1 MLPISNL
8 VFAVLAVGMVT
19 DMAVVANIH
28 RRFRRQSEGDNGEII
43 DNIFNIPITAIRQT
57 AAAAQSIYPEGSSS
71 IDSVFNIPVATLEA
85 VGSLVKNRN
94 ALAQRRPM
102 DSMLSDYQKRRKERK
117 DRLHAKRQ
125 GQRLQQNDPF
135 GVNALT
141 DLLVGDRGFF
151 SGHGSWG
158 GHLHDSLSEH
168 LSNKFQFGSQLVSH
182 FAGHGSAHGGSHG
195 DGDQGNDDHDDVGEN
210 VASASSSSISDNDGY
225 EVTEEPED
233 RRKGWGSWFDFG
245 NIFGGQSSSS
255 ANRERNK
262 VAPRP
267 DRRKYGRYEDQ
278 DAPLEN
284 KIAPKNSRTDHRR
297 NYAYDQRPLENKIA
311 PKDDR
316 RYYQRKY
323 NSDPRIQ
330 DRAAPRQRQ
339 ARDRFVFEH
348 RSL

>member
-158 GHLHDSLSEH
+158 GHLHDSL
-168 LSNKFQFGSQLVSH
+168 K
-182 FAGHGSAHGGSHG
+182 
-195 DGDQGNDDHDDVGEN
+195 N